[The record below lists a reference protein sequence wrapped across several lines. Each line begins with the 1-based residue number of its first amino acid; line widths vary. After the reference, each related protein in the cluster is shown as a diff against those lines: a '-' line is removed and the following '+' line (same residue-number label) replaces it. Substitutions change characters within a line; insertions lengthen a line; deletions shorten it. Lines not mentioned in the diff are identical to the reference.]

1 MEESLDIISD
11 EECLEIYKNNI
22 LDSFNSDFDHYDLSG
37 YNFDGIPID
46 IVIYFDNEKDLEEN
60 YNFFINCYVYDIQS
74 LINGVLLQRN
84 VTLFT
89 KEFYGSDIEHIIISI
104 LKFLL
109 YDFRKKFCYSKI
121 IDEIVSNDLKKD
133 GERRRMARLKL
144 IENKALE
151 NCCVCFEYN
160 IINTKCNHNVC
171 RKCIINIIK
180 RNFESSSCPL
190 CRELL

>member
-1 MEESLDIISD
+1 MEVVSISD
-11 EECLEIYKNNI
+11 DECIEIYKNNI
-22 LDSFNSDFDHYDLSG
+22 LDAFNSDFDHYDLSG
-37 YNFDGIPID
+37 YNFDEIPID
-46 IVIYFDNEKDLEEN
+46 IVIYFDNEKDSDEN
-60 YNFFINCYVYDIQS
+60 YYFFINCYVYDNQS

-89 KEFYGSDIEHIIISI
+89 KEFYGSDIENIITSI

-109 YDFRKKFCYSKI
+109 YEFRTKFCYSKI
-121 IDEIVSNDLKKD
+121 IDEIISNDLKKD

-144 IENKALE
+144 IENKPLE
-151 NCCVCFEYN
+151 NCCVCFECN

-171 RKCIINIIK
+171 RKCTISIIK
-180 RNFESSSCPL
+180 RHLDNACCPL